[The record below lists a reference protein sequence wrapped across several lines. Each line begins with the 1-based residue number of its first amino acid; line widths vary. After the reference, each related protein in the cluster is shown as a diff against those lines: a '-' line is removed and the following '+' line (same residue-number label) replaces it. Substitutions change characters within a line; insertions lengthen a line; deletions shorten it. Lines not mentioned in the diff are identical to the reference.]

1 MNAKPAKML
10 SAPLRVYWDLC
21 PENSGGIS
29 ARDAEDIAGQL
40 AALRVFFVTLR
51 LLEGKRDGLG
61 AVINILK
68 TGGSK
73 VVVSVASPESMPE
86 KDVLADAGGLDLYVS
101 GRASLG
107 KLIERLSPPDGM
119 SLSVSMVP
127 DSTNLTEVVEVV
139 KAALGA
145 GIKTFYLINP
155 DLVNGAKDAA
165 AYALNAPQRA
175 EFKAAIEDVLKPLG
189 NDVRLFVHDLFLHK
203 ALELPGLGGR
213 IEYAGCQAGDA
224 IAYIDKKGLVYP
236 CATLAKPLGDLTKAT
251 LKEVWGSEHRRT
263 IRERLVAIPD
273 ECAPCKDV
281 DDCKGGCR
289 GLAWAVGGPNGN
301 DSKDPNCQK

>member
-1 MNAKPAKML
+1 ML

-21 PENSGGIS
+21 PEKSGGIN
-29 ARDAEDIAGQL
+29 AREAEAIAGQL
-40 AALRVFFVTLR
+40 AALRVFFVTVR
-51 LLEGKRDGLG
+51 LMGGKRDGLG
-61 AVINILK
+61 AIIDILK

-86 KDVLADAGGLDLYVS
+86 KGDLAIAAGLDLYVRDK
-101 GRASLG
+101 GVLASL
-107 KLIERLSPPDGM
+107 LERLVLPEGM

-127 DSTNLTEVVEVV
+127 DRSNLSEIVEVV

-145 GIKTFYLINP
+145 GIKTFYLVNP
-155 DLVNGAKDAA
+155 DLVNGAKSAS
-165 AYALNAPQRA
+165 AYALSAAQRA
-175 EFKAAIEDVLKPLG
+175 GFKEAIEGVLKPLG
-189 NDVRLFVHDLFLHK
+189 QDVRLFVHDLFLHK

-251 LKEVWGSEHRRT
+251 LKEVWGSDLRRR
-263 IRERLVAIPD
+263 IREMLVAIPE
-273 ECAPCKDV
+273 ECAPCKDA

-289 GLAWAVGGPNGN
+289 GLAWAAGGQKNIE
-301 DSKDPNCQK
+301 SKDPNC